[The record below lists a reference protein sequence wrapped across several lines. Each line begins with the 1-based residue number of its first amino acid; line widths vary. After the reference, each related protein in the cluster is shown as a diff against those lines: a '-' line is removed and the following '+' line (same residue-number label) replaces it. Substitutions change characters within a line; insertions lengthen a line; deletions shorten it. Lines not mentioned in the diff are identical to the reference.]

1 MMTVR
6 TIGMLSAW
14 AGMSMLGACAS
25 TGTAEPGRATCR
37 PTGAAALVG
46 KIAPDD
52 AIIMHSTGSAIVRR
66 IAPGDATTKDF
77 REERVT
83 VTVAEGRVIAAS
95 CG

>member
-14 AGMSMLGACAS
+14 AGMSMLGGCAS
-25 TGTAEPGRATCR
+25 TGTAEPGRETCH
-37 PTGAAALVG
+37 PTSAAALVG

-66 IAPGDATTKDF
+66 IAPGNATTKDF
-77 REERVT
+77 RKERVT